1 MSEKLALAMGGG
13 GARAAYQV
21 GVLASLARR
30 YPKLDVR
37 IHTGVSAGAINSAF
51 LANGEGG
58 FQDSV
63 DRLGALWSSITTEQV
78 FDSNAWAILGS
89 VLRWGARLVSGGSRL
104 APPTR
109 GLVDTGP
116 LRELLS
122 QGLAATD
129 GRLGGIARNIER
141 GRLDAVGLPA
151 TDYATGR
158 TLVYVQGPEVEPWT
172 RPNRISIADALT
184 VDHVLASA
192 ALPLFFPAVRIDG
205 RWLGDGGIRLTSP
218 LAPALHMGADR
229 IIAVSTRYGRTR
241 AEEAVPETPGYPPPA
256 QVMGVMMNAV
266 FLDALDW
273 DALNMARINELLR
286 RLPPDQRGGLRIVE
300 LLILRPSRDLGKLAS
315 EYEPRLP
322 QPFRFMTRGLGT
334 RETKSPDSLALVMF
348 EPDYLRHL
356 MQLGEADGDAHAESL
371 DAFLAG
377 ERRPAVQETSFWRI

>member
-1 MSEKLALAMGGG
+1 MSERLALAMGGG

-21 GVLASLARR
+21 GVLRSLARR
-30 YPKLDVR
+30 YPQLDVR

-51 LANGEGG
+51 LANGEDS
-58 FQDSV
+58 FQQTV
-63 DRLGALWSSITTEQV
+63 EQLGALWSSITSDQV
-78 FDSNAWAILGS
+78 FDSNAWAMLGS
-89 VLRWGARLVSGGSRL
+89 VLRWGTRLVSGGSKL

-116 LRELLS
+116 LRELLM
-122 QGLAATD
+122 QGMRCTD
-129 GRLGGIARNIER
+129 GRLEGIARNIAR
-141 GRLDAVGLPA
+141 GRIDAVGLPT

-158 TLVYVQGPEVEPWT
+158 TIVYVQGPEVEPWT
-172 RPNRISIADALT
+172 RPNRISVKDELT
-184 VDHVLASA
+184 VDHVMASA
-192 ALPLFFPAVRIDG
+192 ALPLFFPAVKIG
-205 RWLGDGGIRLTSP
+205 ERWLGDGGIRLTSP

-229 IIAVSTRYGRTR
+229 IVAVSTRYGKTR

-273 DALNMARINELLR
+273 DALNMARINSLLR
-286 RLPPDQRGGLRIVE
+286 NLPPEHHAGLRVVE

-315 EYEPRLP
+315 EFEPRLP

-334 RETKSPDSLALVMF
+334 RETRSPDSLALVMF
-348 EPDYLRHL
+348 EPAYLQAL
-356 MQLGEADGDAHAESL
+356 MELGEQDGEAHAPEL

-377 ERRPAVQETSFWRI
+377 EYRPAVQRTSFWRI